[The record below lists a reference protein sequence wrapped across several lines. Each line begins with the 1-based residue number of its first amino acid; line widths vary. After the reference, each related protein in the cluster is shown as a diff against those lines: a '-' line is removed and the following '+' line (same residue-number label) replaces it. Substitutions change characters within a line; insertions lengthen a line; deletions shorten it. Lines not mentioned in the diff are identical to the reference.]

1 MFSCTFFILSFAS
14 LNKGS
19 ASLGKFS
26 CSPFSFPF
34 VANVAFLSRS
44 PKGDLLSSPL
54 FSLSMNCKH
63 NEVFDIGLCWNLSDI
78 FQVWVSSP
86 DFKCSLKNFLLWTT
100 WSHNESLS
108 SNKLTL
114 KESKLST
121 LFFFF
126 KLAVLAVTLTQ
137 KCSSSVDN
145 GWILCQSNYSL
156 LKETYV
162 YIFKQRQ
169 LISLVMRT

>member
-1 MFSCTFFILSFAS
+1 MFSCTFFILSLAS

-19 ASLGKFS
+19 ASSGKFS

-34 VANVAFLSRS
+34 VANVAFRSRS

-54 FSLSMNCKH
+54 FSLSMDCKH
-63 NEVFDIGLCWNLSDI
+63 NEVFDMGLCWNLSDI

-100 WSHNESLS
+100 WSHNEPLS

-114 KESKLST
+114 KKKVNCRLC
-121 LFFFF
+121 FFFF
-126 KLAVLAVTLTQ
+126 NLLCLLWLERRNVHPLLTTDEFYVSPTAVYLR
-137 KCSSSVDN
+137 KH
-145 GWILCQSNYSL
+145 
-156 LKETYV
+156 
-162 YIFKQRQ
+162 
-169 LISLVMRT
+169 ISIYLNNANWLV

>member
-44 PKGDLLSSPL
+44 PKGDLLSSTL

-63 NEVFDIGLCWNLSDI
+63 NEVFDMGLCWNLSDI
-78 FQVWVSSP
+78 FQVWVSSL
-86 DFKCSLKNFLLWTT
+86 DFKCSLKNFLLWNT
-100 WSHNESLS
+100 WSHNEPIS

-114 KESKLST
+114 KVSKLST
-121 LFFFF
+121 LFFICKTCCACCDSNAEMF
-126 KLAVLAVTLTQ
+126 
-137 KCSSSVDN
+137 
-145 GWILCQSNYSL
+145 ILCWKRMNFMSVKLQF
-156 LKETYV
+156 T
-162 YIFKQRQ
+162 
-169 LISLVMRT
+169 